1 MNKLKSIFIGPDGL
15 RHSWRFLIFVA
26 AIVLV
31 AQFLEQLAIAFLE
44 AKLHVDRS
52 ALSASSI
59 ILGDGF
65 DLIVVL
71 IVTGVFALCERRRI
85 DSYGLPINEAFG
97 GLFWNGVVAGLVV
110 VAFVGAGMLVTGGM
124 RIHGIALQGTDVITS
139 PFLWL
144 VAMLFVGVT
153 EEYVFR
159 GYALQSLWRGAG
171 FWPAALIT
179 TALFAGLHLVKP
191 HENAIDIGM
200 IFALGLIIC
209 ISIRITGSL
218 WWAVGWHAAFDFGQL
233 FIIGTPNG
241 GRVPQGRLFDVTF
254 PGPAWSTGG
263 DLGTEASYFMIPAVV
278 GTFLYIMCFLRRVQ
292 ETTAP

>member
-1 MNKLKSIFIGPDGL
+1 
-15 RHSWRFLIFVA
+15 
-26 AIVLV
+26 
-31 AQFLEQLAIAFLE
+31 
-44 AKLHVDRS
+44 
-52 ALSASSI
+52 
-59 ILGDGF
+59 
-65 DLIVVL
+65 
-71 IVTGVFALCERRRI
+71 
-85 DSYGLPINEAFG
+85 
-97 GLFWNGVVAGLVV
+97 
-110 VAFVGAGMLVTGGM
+110 MLVTGGM
-124 RIHGIALQGTDVITS
+124 RIHGIALRRIDLITS
-139 PFLWL
+139 PLLWL
-144 VAMLFVGVT
+144 VAMLFVGIT

-209 ISIRITGSL
+209 ISVRITGSL